1 MKLVGVV
8 LVICGAILGLYVG
21 VWLCFVGGIVDVIQ
35 QIRAEYLD
43 ATAVACGVAKIVFAG
58 VLGTLSGAVLAVPG
72 WLMLND

>member
-21 VWLCFVGGIVDVIQ
+21 IWLCFVGGIVDVIQ

-43 ATAVACGVAKIVFAG
+43 ATAVACSVAKIVFSG

-72 WLMLND
+72 WLLLND